1 MQRNKQD
8 RARPFT
14 QTERL
19 RMYDL
24 NAMYSAAELRSMLPA
39 ENHPR
44 RQLVIQHVIEH
55 KERTSRDGS

>member
-8 RARPFT
+8 RARPFSH
-14 QTERL
+14 QEKL

-24 NAMYSAAELRSMLPA
+24 NAMYSTGELRSMLPV
-39 ENHPR
+39 EDDPR

-55 KERTSRDGS
+55 KERTSRNGG